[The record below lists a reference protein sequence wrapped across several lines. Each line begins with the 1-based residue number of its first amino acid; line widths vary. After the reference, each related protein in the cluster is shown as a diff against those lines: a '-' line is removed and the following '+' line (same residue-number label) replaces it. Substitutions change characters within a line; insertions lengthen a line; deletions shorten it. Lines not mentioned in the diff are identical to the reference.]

1 MTRFTVA
8 DEIFGPFNIELLIK
22 NNELKRKWSGILRA
36 DLVFLDEIFKTNSA
50 ILNSLLSLM
59 QERVVYDGVT
69 GEEVRANLW
78 TLIGA
83 SNEVPADEELQ
94 ALYDRFSVRVFMRY
108 LDDDAKLLSALMAR
122 WNSNIEVK
130 PIATM
135 NDVKTLHEYAVALLR
150 HGKVKDVGEVL
161 KLYHVTATPL
171 IKTLR
176 SKGVIISDRRII
188 EKFAELYA
196 AYLALYGVTPENLMG
211 AVYDVVVYAA
221 QTPQEA
227 SEIKKAIDESL
238 GEVAELSKKIEE
250 GKALLRARNYQAA
263 LQTFKQVTLYDM
275 SKLASKPWLKPRVE
289 ALMRVAQEY
298 VKGTQDLIQQEKAL
312 LER

>member
-1 MTRFTVA
+1 MRQT
-8 DEIFGPFNIELLIK
+8 
-22 NNELKRKWSGILRA
+22 
-36 DLVFLDEIFKTNSA
+36 
-50 ILNSLLSLM
+50 SLLSDPKHM
-59 QERVVYDGVT
+59 VAG
-69 GEEVRANLW
+69 
-78 TLIGA
+78 
-83 SNEVPADEELQ
+83 
-94 ALYDRFSVRVFMRY
+94 F
-108 LDDDAKLLSALMAR
+108 
-122 WNSNIEVK
+122 NSLFEM
-130 PIATM
+130 P
-135 NDVKTLHEYAVALLR
+135 
-150 HGKVKDVGEVL
+150 
-161 KLYHVTATPL
+161 
-171 IKTLR
+171 
-176 SKGVIISDRRII
+176 
-188 EKFAELYA
+188 

-263 LQTFKQVTLYDM
+263 LQTFKEVTLYDM